1 MFEKISRT
9 FISIPV
15 PNEVQTKK
23 NMLYTTLERCPSKIN
38 WVKNKQLHITVK
50 YLGNTPETAYSK
62 IIDSLSDIT
71 KSINPFEVFIKGTG
85 CFPSFKRP
93 KVLWMGVNGD
103 LDSLSNLFLKVEKT
117 LEPLGFSIDN
127 QEYVPHIT
135 IAKIKYPQKYTPDIS
150 EFSNSYY
157 DPIVFNVDRVQFL
170 SSELLSSGAVH
181 SLLKSFPL
189 GESL

>member
-38 WVKNKQLHITVK
+38 WVKNKQLHLTVK

-103 LDSLSNLFLKVEKT
+103 LDSLSNLFLKVEQT
-117 LEPLGFSIDN
+117 LEPLGFSVDN
-127 QEYVPHIT
+127 QEYTPHIT

-170 SSELLSSGAVH
+170 CSEPLSSGAVH

-189 GESL
+189 GDSL

>member
-38 WVKNKQLHITVK
+38 WVKNKQLHLTVK

-71 KSINPFEVFIKGTG
+71 KSINPFEVFIKGT
-85 CFPSFKRP
+85 
-93 KVLWMGVNGD
+93 
-103 LDSLSNLFLKVEKT
+103 LDSLSNLFLKVEQT
-117 LEPLGFSIDN
+117 LEPLGFSVDN
-127 QEYVPHIT
+127 QEYIPHIT

-170 SSELLSSGAVH
+170 CSELLSSGAVH

-189 GESL
+189 GDSL